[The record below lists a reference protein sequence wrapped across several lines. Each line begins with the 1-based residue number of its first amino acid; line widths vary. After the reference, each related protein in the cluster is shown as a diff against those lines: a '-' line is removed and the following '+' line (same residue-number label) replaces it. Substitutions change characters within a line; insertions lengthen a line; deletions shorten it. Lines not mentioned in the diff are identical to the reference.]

1 MPEQRGW
8 SKRLVAALLL
18 LFLLPSFVSLN
29 PAPTPVS
36 KPVLRPTP
44 LAHAQPPYSNEKEF
58 IDYVTNVLNR
68 HSSTYLKKM
77 SEKLGEHLYIF
88 WKREIG
94 VSGTAL
100 KQGTVEYQWAAQV
113 ISRLAAEGEL
123 AGEDLTKA
131 WSEILAERKCH
142 VARALRCFLNAERR
156 SVGWEF
162 GWVGLSAGGGKGI

>member
-1 MPEQRGW
+1 VPGQRGW
-8 SKRLVAALLL
+8 SKRLAAALLL

-44 LAHAQPPYSNEKEF
+44 LAHAQPPYSSEKEF
-58 IDYVTNVLNR
+58 MDYVTNVISK

-77 SEKLGEHLYIF
+77 GEKLGEQLVIF

-94 VSGTAL
+94 VSGAAL
-100 KQGTVEYQWAAQV
+100 RQSSVEYQWAAQV

-123 AGEDLTKA
+123 AGEDLAKA
-131 WSEILAERKCH
+131 
-142 VARALRCFLNAERR
+142 
-156 SVGWEF
+156 
-162 GWVGLSAGGGKGI
+162 